1 GSSCVRTGCQTG
13 SSNPS
18 TTSSTTVATPGT
30 PSSLSRGRSC
40 PSPDATGRPSVTH
53 SEDWYNLCFAQQRSG
68 NDKRCDDRHPHHGSL
83 PVVVLACPHVISFVE
98 AAERRAHSRTS
109 IDGPLT
115 GQAPGSCSC
124 YPSAPPSIV
133 RRASGIDRSALLLS
147 AARDRCG

>member
-53 SEDWYNLCFAQQRSG
+53 SEDWYKRSLRTERKVQENLDRMGITSLGCRMNEYHQVRPPAAT
-68 NDKRCDDRHPHHGSL
+68 DDLYVNQG
-83 PVVVLACPHVISFVE
+83 ASF
-98 AAERRAHSRTS
+98 
-109 IDGPLT
+109 
-115 GQAPGSCSC
+115 
-124 YPSAPPSIV
+124 
-133 RRASGIDRSALLLS
+133 
-147 AARDRCG
+147 